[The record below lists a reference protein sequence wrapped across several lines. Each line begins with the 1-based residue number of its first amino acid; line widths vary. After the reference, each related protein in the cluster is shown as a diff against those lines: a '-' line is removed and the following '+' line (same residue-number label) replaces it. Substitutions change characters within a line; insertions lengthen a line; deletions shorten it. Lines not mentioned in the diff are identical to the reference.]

1 MKQSK
6 RFFAL
11 LLAMLL
17 LLSACGNQPT
27 EEPLPEDK
35 PPVNDTPATP
45 AEPDPVPEEP
55 ADPLDELRENFPL
68 LDGSTSLIPLE
79 AGIRAALFHISTEE
93 ATKAVSHTTTW
104 GSFYRL
110 LEGAVD
116 LIFSTPISE
125 EQKRLASEAE
135 VELEQVPVV
144 REAFV
149 FVVNAANPVD
159 TLTQQQ
165 IRDIYSGKITNWKEL
180 GGNDEPIVAF
190 QRNNDSGSQNYM
202 QAFMGDTPL
211 MEAPSELRPASMSGL
226 MSVIAPNDG
235 SVGSI
240 GYSVYAYAA
249 DMYGLGD
256 NIKFIQVDGVAPTKE
271 TMISDAYP
279 LTSFNYAIFRAD
291 AAEDDP
297 VRTLV
302 EWITSYDGQLAIAQA
317 GYATLE
323 DIGYSYAQQELTLY
337 AGTGSGIA
345 YPGSVPT
352 YQYAID
358 ADREDWCSWH
368 LDEVG
373 QYYRFTGGHDPAFLT
388 DDTLRQEV
396 LDFIQASAPIV
407 TEDYDAMC
415 AMIEQ
420 NNAGSESAS
429 YSGYIPY
436 YLTGLDDWFSGLQLA
451 GENYAVSASVK
462 NGYLSVAV
470 SMCYTESFM
479 DGYPRY
485 YRTETAVWDLF
496 YGKRLAPEEL
506 FYEGVDIARALNDYL
521 STKCQQPED
530 YKYGLD
536 YRMKTEY
543 AGLLEQG
550 WHLTADAIYFD
561 QDNPYFSCGYRF
573 SLDDLPEGI
582 MVTEQPRDMSQALN
596 TPVTKQF
603 RVITDSYE
611 ACSTDAE
618 DFCSYRLLKEN
629 AYPGW
634 EKINQ
639 TIQKYI
645 DKYCTK
651 ETVYAY
657 YEKLGITD
665 PQFDIDAFDFSMT
678 DLGGKYILV
687 TSRLPDVWVDNPQ
700 GYSELDPDL
709 DYPYWEY
716 FIFDAETGKQLK
728 WTDLLVGDWE
738 SAMIFGNE
746 NAFLPDEN
754 YRLVYFETD
763 SAQGPTFVF
772 QRPNDETYS
781 GIRLTI
787 PAEYVR
793 W

>member
-11 LLAMLL
+11 LLAML

-35 PPVNDTPATP
+35 PPVSDTPATP

-125 EQKRLASEAE
+125 EQQRLASEAQ

-271 TMISDAYP
+271 TMISEAYP

-291 AAEDDP
+291 AAEDGP

-323 DIGYSYAQQELTLY
+323 DIGYSYTQQELTLY

-352 YQYAID
+352 YQYEVTAGQD
-358 ADREDWCSWH
+358 DWYDNYLNWQ
-368 LDEVG
+368 G
-373 QYYRFTGGHDPAFLT
+373 YYYRFSDSYDPVFLT

-420 NNAGSESAS
+420 TNAEIQT
-429 YSGYIPY
+429 GYTPH
-436 YLTGLDDWFSGLQLA
+436 YLTGFSDWFSGLQLTS
-451 GENYAVSASVK
+451 EKYAVIASVK

-470 SMCYTESFM
+470 SMGYTEPFM
-479 DGYPRY
+479 DCYCRY
-485 YRTETAVWDLF
+485 YRTETAVWNLLS
-496 YGKRLAPEEL
+496 GKRLAPEEL

-596 TPVTKQF
+596 TPVIKQF

-611 ACSTDAE
+611 ARSTDAE

-634 EKINQ
+634 ERINK
-639 TIQKYI
+639 TIQSYI

-665 PQFDIDAFDFSMT
+665 PQFDMDAFYFKMT
-678 DLGGKYILV
+678 DLGGKYILL
-687 TSRLPDVWVDNPQ
+687 TSPLPDVWVDNPQ

>member
-1 MKQSK
+1 MKHSK

-17 LLSACGNQPT
+17 LLSACGKQPT

-35 PPVNDTPATP
+35 PPVSDTPATP

-125 EQKRLASEAE
+125 EQQRLASEAQ

-256 NIKFIQVDGVAPTKE
+256 NIKLIQVDGVAPTKE
-271 TMISDAYP
+271 TMISEAYP

-291 AAEDDP
+291 AAEAGP

-323 DIGYSYAQQELTLY
+323 DIGYSYTQQELTLY

-352 YQYAID
+352 YQYEVTAGQD
-358 ADREDWCSWH
+358 DWYDNYLNWQ
-368 LDEVG
+368 G
-373 QYYRFTGGHDPAFLT
+373 YYYRFSDSYDPVFLT

-420 NNAGSESAS
+420 TNAEIQT
-429 YSGYIPY
+429 GYTPY
-436 YLTGLDDWFSGLQLA
+436 YLTGFSDWFSGLQLTS
-451 GENYAVSASVK
+451 EKYAVIASVK

-470 SMCYTESFM
+470 SMGYTEPLM
-479 DGYPRY
+479 DSYCRY
-485 YRTETAVWDLF
+485 YRTETAVWDLLS
-496 YGKRLAPEEL
+496 GKRLAPEEL

-596 TPVTKQF
+596 TPVIKQF

-611 ACSTDAE
+611 ARSTDAE

-629 AYPGW
+629 TYPGW
-634 EKINQ
+634 EKINK
-639 TIQKYI
+639 TIQSYI

-665 PQFDIDAFDFSMT
+665 PQFDMDAFYFKMT
-678 DLGGKYILV
+678 DLGGKYILL
-687 TSRLPDVWVDNPQ
+687 TSPLPDVWVNNPQ

>member
-6 RFFAL
+6 RFVAL
-11 LLAMLL
+11 LLTMLL
-17 LLSACGNQPT
+17 LLSACGNQPS

-35 PPVNDTPATP
+35 TPVSDTPATP
-45 AEPDPVPEEP
+45 AEPDPLPEEP
-55 ADPLDELRENFPL
+55 ADPLDALRESFPL

-125 EQKRLASEAE
+125 EQQQMALEAE
-135 VELEQVPVV
+135 VALEQVPVV

-149 FVVNAANPVD
+149 FVVNASNPVD

-211 MEAPSELRPASMSGL
+211 MDAPSELRPASMSGL

-256 NIKFIQVDGVAPTKE
+256 NIKFIQVDGVAPAKE
-271 TMISDAYP
+271 TMISESYP

-291 AAEDDP
+291 EVEGGP

-337 AGTGSGIA
+337 TGTGCGAA

-358 ADREDWCSWH
+358 ADREDWCDWYS
-368 LDEVG
+368 DEVG

-388 DDTLRQEV
+388 DNTLRQEV
-396 LDFIQASAPIV
+396 QDFIQASAPIV

-415 AMIEQ
+415 AMIERT
-420 NNAGSESAS
+420 NAGSESGS
-429 YSGYIPY
+429 YSGNISH
-436 YLTGLDDWFSGLQLA
+436 YLAGLDEWFSGLQLTS
-451 GENYAVSASVK
+451 ENYAVSASVK

-470 SMCYTESFM
+470 SMSYTELFM
-479 DGYPRY
+479 DCYPRY
-485 YRTETAVWDLF
+485 YRTETAVWDLLS
-496 YGKRLAPEEL
+496 GKRLAPEEL

-521 STKCQQPED
+521 SAKCQQPED

-573 SLDDLPEGI
+573 SLDDLPVGT

-611 ACSTDAE
+611 ARSTDAN

-634 EKINQ
+634 KKINQ

-645 DKYCTK
+645 DKYCTR

-657 YEKLGITD
+657 YEKFGVTE
-665 PQFDIDAFDFSMT
+665 PQFDIGAFDFGMT
-678 DLGGKYILV
+678 DLGGKYILFIG
-687 TSRLPDVWVDNPQ
+687 RLPSVWVDNPQ
-700 GYSELDPDL
+700 GYSELCPDL

-716 FIFDAETGKQLK
+716 FIFDTETGKQLK

-746 NAFLPDEN
+746 NTFLPDEN
-754 YRLVYFETD
+754 YRLVYFETN

-772 QRPNDETYS
+772 QRPNDRTYS